1 MIMKLRNMILAFS
14 IVLILLL
21 CVTSVSASQ
30 QDGNLTVDDGT
41 AELEIDDEH
50 SSAIEVNSSTDKL
63 ISDNSVQSIKKTDNT
78 SNIAKNAKTG
88 KIAPNVLCG
97 QGFIYKQ
104 NKYVKVKVYDTDPDT
119 YKTTFYKNVNL
130 TVKLKIGKKTYTY
143 KVKTNY
149 KGEAKVFNV
158 KNLKVGTY
166 KVTITTP
173 DSKYRINEKDTIV
186 IYGKTKNT
194 VTLPMKKTNYGI
206 ENRKKLKIG
215 DTIYVFYE
223 PRDAQYQKGVYAESY
238 LTKDPL
244 DGLSHT
250 MVTKAKFFFKNKK
263 TGKIV
268 TKTAKLTED
277 KFHGW
282 KPISVKP
289 IDGYVPIKAKVW
301 YLTR

>member
-1 MIMKLRNMILAFS
+1 MKLRNLIAIASM
-14 IVLILLL
+14 VLILLL

-30 QDGNLTVDDGT
+30 QDSNLTVDDG
-41 AELEIDDEH
+41 ASELEVNDV
-50 SSAIEVNSSTDKL
+50 IEVNPNTDKL
-63 ISDNSVQSIKKTDNT
+63 ISDDSVKSIKTDNT
-78 SNIAKNAKTG
+78 SNIAKNAKTE
-88 KIAPNVLCG
+88 KIAPNVLFG

-104 NKYVKVKVYDTDPDT
+104 NKYVKVKVYDIDQDT
-119 YKTTFYKNVNL
+119 NKYIFYKNVNL

-194 VTLPMKKTNYGI
+194 ITLTMKKTNYGI
-206 ENRKKLKIG
+206 ENRKKLNIG

-223 PRDAQYQKGVYAESY
+223 PRDAQYPKGVYAESY

-289 IDGYVPIKAKVW
+289 IDGYVPIKAKIW